1 MIGLLVFLGC
11 MYIPLA
17 QCMDSKMIEDR
28 DINLRVL
35 KKDHSQ
41 TFWNYLIDQS
51 NKLDKKRTQRLADAL
66 KTQVDLQKYLR
77 SLQDHYLQLLGPF
90 PSKTPLKPQIKGEVI
105 GDGFRVQKVLFES
118 WPNHHVPALIYLPDL
133 DPIQHGPWP
142 GILFACGHSNNGKAY
157 ISYQKSC
164 ALLAQSGFVVLSY
177 DPISQGE
184 RIQLPEASRHGTTT
198 HTLLNIG
205 ARLVGRSIVWYQAW
219 DGIRALDYLTNRS
232 EVDKNQ
238 SIGMTG
244 TSGGGT
250 QTTFLMALDDRIGPA
265 APSCYTMQRT
275 SKFRGRSGPADGCQ
289 HLPFEGQYGI
299 DHIDYTLMRAPK
311 PTAILA
317 ATKDFFEIDSTRE
330 TIQDAVAVYQ
340 KLDQKERFH
349 FFEANA
355 KHGMGLE
362 HRQEVVRWFRQWFYK
377 DSSQVSEPMHLSTF
391 SESEIQVTNTGQVST
406 DFSHQVNIADLNLE
420 EAKRLAKF
428 RTEFWQNHSLEECL
442 NKIRNLIGLP
452 LKIGTVEA
460 KSIDVI
466 EWENRTLE
474 KLVLKSPGNIHIPAL
489 LFRKRTKHDHNGQS
503 IIYIHHQGKHVE
515 ANKEIEELLENSRL
529 VLAIDVRGIG
539 EIRDEGSNTKYHS
552 HDHRVNTVSMHIGRS
567 LFGQR
572 VEDIL
577 TAIKYLRLQIIDK
590 EIKSNLSSIHLVGI
604 ETMTPLVLHA
614 AVLDDGANTVELRR
628 PVVSSW
634 VNDVV
639 AKPLR
644 KEMAGLVVPGA
655 LTVYDLPDL
664 VNLLGDRLT
673 STLPDIN

>member
-11 MYIPLA
+11 RYIPLA
-17 QCMDSKMIEDR
+17 QCMDSKMIGNR
-28 DINLRVL
+28 DINLCVL

-51 NKLDKKRTQRLADAL
+51 NKLDKKRAQRLANAL

-164 ALLAQSGFVVLSY
+164 ALLAQNGFVVLSY

-184 RIQLPEASRHGTTT
+184 RIQLLEASRHGTTT

-219 DGIRALDYLTNRS
+219 DGIRALDYLTSRS
-232 EVDKNQ
+232 EIDKNQ

-355 KHGMGLE
+355 KHGMGSE

-377 DSSQVSEPMHLSTF
+377 DSGQVSEPMNLSTF
-391 SESEIQVTNTGQVST
+391 SEAEIQVTNTGQIST

-420 EAKRLAKF
+420 GAKRLAEF
-428 RTEFWQNHSLEECL
+428 RTAFWQNHSLEECL

-452 LKIGTVEA
+452 FKIGTVEA

-466 EWENRTLE
+466 E
-474 KLVLKSPGNIHIPAL
+474 
-489 LFRKRTKHDHNGQS
+489 
-503 IIYIHHQGKHVE
+503 
-515 ANKEIEELLENSRL
+515 
-529 VLAIDVRGIG
+529 
-539 EIRDEGSNTKYHS
+539 
-552 HDHRVNTVSMHIGRS
+552 
-567 LFGQR
+567 
-572 VEDIL
+572 
-577 TAIKYLRLQIIDK
+577 
-590 EIKSNLSSIHLVGI
+590 
-604 ETMTPLVLHA
+604 
-614 AVLDDGANTVELRR
+614 
-628 PVVSSW
+628 
-634 VNDVV
+634 
-639 AKPLR
+639 
-644 KEMAGLVVPGA
+644 
-655 LTVYDLPDL
+655 
-664 VNLLGDRLT
+664 
-673 STLPDIN
+673 